1 MIIPEPYRSY
11 VSSHSKW
18 LPAIDWNVKLFGAHM
33 QKVENGW
40 SVPEEAHPAFEL
52 ILILEGTQ
60 ITLLE
65 NLKYELHQGDILLI
79 PPGFKHIN
87 QCTDEDGLT
96 YFIAHFNVD
105 EPLFR
110 QEMSLNAKLFYPC
123 GSEDNER
130 LKAGMMNW
138 VHLAQRE
145 GEYTVADLFRI
156 QAGLFEIFSVLAQR
170 MSANSEET
178 VPPTAA
184 HYARLIAESLKS
196 NFNHENMKNEVLR
209 EREIHIEDIAAS
221 LKISPGY
228 ALEVFQ
234 KVYGI
239 SPRKYLSE
247 LKLHEAK
254 QLIHQPDLDISQIA
268 SMLGYSSLAHF
279 SRQFKRWTGMSP
291 RQYRQKLGSIVFFDQ
306 GSNS

>member
-1 MIIPEPYRSY
+1 VFP
-11 VSSHSKW
+11 HSKW

-40 SVPEEAHPAFEL
+40 SVPEEAHHAFEL

-60 ITLLE
+60 TTFFE
-65 NLKYELHQGDILLI
+65 NMRHELHQGDILLI

-87 QCTDEDGLT
+87 QCIHDGGLT

-110 QEMSLNAKLFYPC
+110 QEMSRNVQLFYPS

-130 LKAGMMNW
+130 LKKGMMNW
-138 VHLAQRE
+138 VNLLQRE
-145 GEYTVADLFRI
+145 GEYTTADLFRM
-156 QAGLFEIFSVLAQR
+156 QAGLFEIFSILAQQV
-170 MSANSEET
+170 SANSEET
-178 VPPTAA
+178 VSPTVS
-184 HYARLIAESLKS
+184 HYARLIAESIKS
-196 NFNHENMKNEVLR
+196 NFDQENIKNEVLR
-209 EREIHIEDIAAS
+209 ERDIHIEDIAAS
-221 LKISPGY
+221 LNISPGY

-234 KVYGI
+234 KVYSI

-254 QLIHQPDLDISQIA
+254 QLIHQPELDISRIA

-291 RQYRQKLGSIVFFDQ
+291 REYRQTLGSIVFFDTEE
-306 GSNS
+306 GHPKSSNDLNQ